1 MKPFPFCVKFFKCAF
16 VSGIDFS
23 KCFCL
28 FVKLSRRKQVSRKM
42 VRQQKVSLKIAFFFI
57 ELLFPFLLSM
67 IVLLLLPSPLLQLL
81 IVISARDSEGLTW
94 AILVEFFFFFAI
106 SNFSLLKEHLLRYLF
121 LLAVFLI
128 SILCLL
134 RVR

>member
-94 AILVEFFFFFAI
+94 AILVEVFFFLQYQI
-106 SNFSLLKEHLLRYLF
+106 SLLKEHLLRYLF